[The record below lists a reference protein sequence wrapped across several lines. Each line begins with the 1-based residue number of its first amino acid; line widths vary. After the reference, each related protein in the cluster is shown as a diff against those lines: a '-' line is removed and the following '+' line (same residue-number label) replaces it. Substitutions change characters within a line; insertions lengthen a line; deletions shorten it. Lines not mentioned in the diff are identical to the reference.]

1 MASPQLQQVIDAIKA
16 LSGKA
21 ESIEEMRAVNERMA
35 RPADSDVKSEPVLA
49 NRVKAEWISAPGTVA
64 DRTVLY
70 LHGGGYVMGS
80 LNTHRDLMGRI
91 ARAAQARVL
100 GLDYRL
106 APEHPFP
113 GAVDDAVVGYR
124 FLLEQGL
131 RPARIAIA
139 GDSAG
144 AALTLAILI
153 AGRDAG
159 LAMPA
164 AAICLSPMIDL
175 EFTGE
180 SMKTRKDVDP
190 IFSPDGIGLL
200 GKAYLAGTN
209 PRTPL
214 ASPLY
219 ADPKGFPPLLIQ
231 VGDHEVLLDD
241 STRLAQRA
249 REAGVQVKLEVW
261 PEMIHRFQMFAHV
274 LPESQQAIEKI
285 GKFIRERIP

>member
-21 ESIEEMRAVNERMA
+21 SSIEEMRAVNEMMA
-35 RPADSDVKSEPVLA
+35 RPPEPDVKSEPVVA
-49 NRVKAEWISAPGTVA
+49 NGVKAEWISAPGATV
-64 DRTVLY
+64 DRIVLY

-91 ARAAQARVL
+91 SRAAQARVL

-113 GAVDDAVVGYR
+113 AAVDDSVAGYR
-124 FLLEQGL
+124 FLLEQGVP
-131 RPARIAIA
+131 PARIAIA

-144 AALTLAILI
+144 GALTLAILVK
-153 AGRDAG
+153 GGDAG

-164 AAICLSPMIDL
+164 AAVCLSPMIDL

-200 GKAYLAGTN
+200 GKAFLAGTN

-231 VGDHEVLLDD
+231 VGDHEVLRT
-241 STRLAQRA
+241 TRPASRNARA
-249 REAGVQVKLEVW
+249 
-261 PEMIHRFQMFAHV
+261 
-274 LPESQQAIEKI
+274 LPESRSNLKS
-285 GKFIRERIP
+285 GRK